1 MALIQ
6 NFTGGELSINLT
18 MAFTLIARSYYYQ
31 RSFYTWDMFL
41 SSRQTSYL
49 EN

>member
-6 NFTGGELSINLT
+6 NFTGGELSIN

-41 SSRQTSYL
+41 SLRQTSYL